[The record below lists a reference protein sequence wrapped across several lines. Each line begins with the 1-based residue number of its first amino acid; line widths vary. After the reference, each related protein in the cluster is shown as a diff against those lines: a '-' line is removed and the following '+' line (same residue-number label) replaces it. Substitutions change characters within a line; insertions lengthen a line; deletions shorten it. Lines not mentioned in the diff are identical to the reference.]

1 MSLYGM
7 LNDRDIKI
15 LKKSGKKTHQSIIED
30 KEADISAMMHFIP
43 SHDRT
48 GMIPYPHPCQ
58 FDVCDLAVFIRS
70 L

>member
-1 MSLYGM
+1 MSLNGM
-7 LNDRDIKI
+7 SNHEVVCA
-15 LKKSGKKTHQSIIED
+15 KTHQSIIED

-58 FDVCDLAVFIRS
+58 LDVCDLAVFIRS